1 MAEALRTELE
11 GAGKEVEYLDLREA
25 ELPPCDGDECYDE
38 PENAKRLYR
47 ELLPAERQIDGVDFA
62 AATRACPEGVD
73 IATRLKLAQEL
84 LA

>member
-1 MAEALRTELE
+1 M
-11 GAGKEVEYLDLREA
+11 YY
-25 ELPPCDGDECYDE
+25 ECYDE

-47 ELLPAERQIDGVDFA
+47 ELLPTERQIDGVDFA

-73 IATRLKLAQEL
+73 IATRLKLAQQL